1 MTEQNVS
8 TEIPDGFTK
17 IINDFIDD
25 ILITFPE
32 YKNVIQKWWN
42 LKDTS
47 SEKLIDET
55 VAINNI
61 FKHCV
66 RVFPERFF
74 DILNKNDEIFNDDST
89 CNTEFLPGIV
99 FRHLWKCDIS
109 LKTKDTIWKYLQLI
123 LFSIINSVSNSSELG
138 DTAKMFENVDEN
150 VLRSKLEETM
160 ENMKSMF
167 ENIQPNNDTN
177 DTNESGQVPHPSAED
192 IHSHLNDIMKGK
204 LGKLAMEFAE
214 ETAQELNL
222 DMENNKDAQ
231 SAFQNMFKNPT
242 KLMSVVKNVGAKLDS
257 KIKSG
262 ELTESEIISEG
273 MDILNKMKNVP
284 GMENI
289 QSMMSQMGL
298 GKNGKMNM
306 NAMESQMQQ
315 NLKMAQMRERMK
327 KKAETKTNTENVG
340 KPTIPMQ
347 PTCSLTD
354 DQIANMFND
363 TDQKSKSSE
372 SKKKKSNKDKTDKK
386 DKKDNK
392 DKKDKKEKV

>member
-1 MTEQNVS
+1 MTEQNAS
-8 TEIPDGFTK
+8 TDIPDGFTK
-17 IINDFIDD
+17 IISDFIDD

-32 YKNVIQKWWN
+32 YTNVIQKWWN
-42 LKDTS
+42 LKDTP
-47 SEKLIDET
+47 SEKLINES

-74 DILNKNDEIFNDDST
+74 DILNKNDEIFNDNST
-89 CNTEFLPGIV
+89 SNTEFLPGIV
-99 FRHLWKCDIS
+99 FRHLWKCDIT

-123 LFSIINSVSNSSELG
+123 LFSIINSVSSSSELG

-167 ENIQPNNDTN
+167 ENIQPENGGS
-177 DTNESGQVPHPSAED
+177 ESTQMPHPSADD
-192 IHSHLNDIMKGK
+192 IHAHLNDIMKGK

-231 SAFQNMFKNPT
+231 TAFQNMFKNPT
-242 KLMSVVKNVGAKLDS
+242 KLMSVVKNVGTKLDN

-289 QSMMSQMGL
+289 QQMMSQMGL
-298 GKNGKMNM
+298 GKNGKINM

-327 KKAETKTNTENVG
+327 KKAETKTNPENVG
-340 KPTIPMQ
+340 KTNISSQ
-347 PTCSLTD
+347 PNCGLTD
-354 DQIANMFND
+354 DQLANMFND
-363 TDQKSKSSE
+363 SHEKTKSSE
-372 SKKKKSNKDKTDKK
+372 PKKKKSNKDKTDKK
-386 DKKDNK
+386 DKKD
-392 DKKDKKEKV
+392 KKEKKEKV